1 MTPNTCVFNS
11 RALEL
16 LDITAETPDRV
27 GNVWI
32 EKDAG
37 GTPTGRMHGSVTNY
51 YNGDPFME
59 GLLRRIPLIS
69 MDTILPAAR
78 LIKAAEMTDLSDDML
93 RVDGLSIARGG
104 PCAPGLL
111 LMRQPYTGP
120 YGEPTTGR
128 SFVRPEGVEQAMRHC
143 LERGLRLSIMAAG
156 TGEQDIYLDQLEGLG
171 RPPRTADGRPW
182 LMEHL
187 ALVEEDQIRRFA
199 ALGVDV
205 TTTMSFS
212 WGKGE
217 LIRGRL
223 GEQYLQH
230 LVPLRRLLDGGLRV
244 AAGTYWG
251 PKNVFEQIALAVE
264 PTYAA
269 SGRRAV
275 TPGISRTEALGMWT
289 RQAAQVLGW
298 KGIGSLVSGNHA
310 DLVVIDRDPLTAP
323 LEEVPATAVISTVV
337 AGVTVSGTPLEDL

>member
-1 MTPNTCVFNS
+1 MTSGAPVCPGPGLTGLPRWLATGSCSIRPVLIQAWAPVTPNTCVFSS

-27 GNVWI
+27 GNVCI
-32 EKDAG
+32 ERDAG

-69 MDTILPAAR
+69 MDTILPAMEHAMCAANRLGVTAVYEAHTMDLDHVELYRFLRAQDQLTVRVSCAPEAELFGTPDDRPLTDDEFAAR

-111 LMRQPYTGP
+111 LMREPYTGP

-128 SFVRPEGVEQAMRHC
+128 SFARPERVEQAMRQC

-171 RPPRTADGRPW
+171 QPPRTADGRPW

-187 ALVEEDQIRRFA
+187 ALVEEDQIRRYA

-212 WGKGE
+212 WGQG
-217 LIRGRL
+217 
-223 GEQYLQH
+223 
-230 LVPLRRLLDGGLRV
+230 
-244 AAGTYWG
+244 
-251 PKNVFEQIALAVE
+251 
-264 PTYAA
+264 
-269 SGRRAV
+269 
-275 TPGISRTEALGMWT
+275 
-289 RQAAQVLGW
+289 
-298 KGIGSLVSGNHA
+298 
-310 DLVVIDRDPLTAP
+310 
-323 LEEVPATAVISTVV
+323 
-337 AGVTVSGTPLEDL
+337 